1 MVGAPHKR
9 LQCETQRLN
18 RLQISIS
25 SCCLL
30 GMLRNEFDMAEIETL
45 WLSRI
50 EIWGARF
57 TSVFSVVAGWIARL
71 FFVLNAV

>member
-1 MVGAPHKR
+1 MLV
-9 LQCETQRLN
+9 
-18 RLQISIS
+18 
-25 SCCLL
+25 
-30 GMLRNEFDMAEIETL
+30 MLRNEFDMAEIETL

-57 TSVFSVVAGWIARL
+57 TSVFSVVAGWIARILFLL